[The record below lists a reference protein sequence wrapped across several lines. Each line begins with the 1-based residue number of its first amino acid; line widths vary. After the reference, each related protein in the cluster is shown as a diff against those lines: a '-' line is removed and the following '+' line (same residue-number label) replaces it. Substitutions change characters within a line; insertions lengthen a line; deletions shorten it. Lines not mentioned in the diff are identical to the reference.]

1 LGLLFYN
8 WGSEGIVFPEAKVKT
23 IHSLGIVPFIRMMP
37 RTTFDQGKIDP
48 TFTLQG
54 IVNGNFDY
62 ELRQW
67 ADDAKRVGIPIM
79 VEFGTEVNGDWF
91 PWSGVLNGG
100 GATRGY
106 GDPFYP
112 DGPERF
118 RDAYRHII
126 ELFRKEGAGNIT
138 WCFHIAPPQETGST
152 ATLESWNNI
161 KNYYPGDEYIDWIG
175 ASIYGADTPNTKWK
189 SFTNMVTKF
198 TLSCNISQ
206 ETYSNL

>member
-1 LGLLFYN
+1 
-8 WGSEGIVFPEAKVKT
+8 
-23 IHSLGIVPFIRMMP
+23 
-37 RTTFDQGKIDP
+37 
-48 TFTLQG
+48 
-54 IVNGNFDY
+54 
-62 ELRQW
+62 
-67 ADDAKRVGIPIM
+67 
-79 VEFGTEVNGDWF
+79 
-91 PWSGVLNGG
+91 
-100 GATRGY
+100 
-106 GDPFYP
+106 
-112 DGPERF
+112 
-118 RDAYRHII
+118 
-126 ELFRKEGAGNIT
+126 LFRKEGAGNIT